1 MDDYDGRFQQRWRW
15 LLSVAIAGAVAFLL
29 GRWLLSHASCQQLQ
43 TVLLIAS
50 SVLGVI
56 AIGIR
61 SYLTSDD
68 SILSKA
74 LSYVL
79 VLAIGMGIPLL
90 SGQLLAGVEP
100 IQWRFC
106 PLDECAMLPEA
117 QDLREAGK
125 LDAAEHLMR
134 ECLDKATNPD
144 CRLRCS
150 CELARALYDKAGVNL
165 REDSCTAAGASL
177 SEARKLVAATGAPDD
192 LRHAVE
198 ERLQDYQHLCAT
210 PTPTPTRT
218 LTPTSTSTP
227 TPTSTFTPS
236 PTATRTPTPL
246 PVRVEVLRK
255 QQTDKH
261 TVIDFRV
268 WVAGEKRVG
277 LTQGTFA
284 VFVNGS
290 PVAIQSFEERKA
302 DDPVCVVAVVD
313 NSGSIQPGLIQ
324 IQQAIRSLNDKRKP
338 GDQLGLVLFAEA
350 DRVKTM
356 QTPAPRPLESTVV
369 TGEGDYT
376 ALWDGVLEGLSQA
389 KSCTVAGRYLIVLTD
404 GSDNQSRQ
412 LTGDNLERAR
422 IVAGLAEGQNVGVCT
437 VGVKSKDLE
446 EEPLK
451 LAAHGCGYYNA
462 ASFDEV
468 ASLFQ
473 RIFGFVRDFY
483 RIQLSSDGLIGGQQ
497 VIKLRVLDT
506 TEVSV
511 DFGK

>member
-1 MDDYDGRFQQRWRW
+1 M
-15 LLSVAIAGAVAFLL
+15 
-29 GRWLLSHASCQQLQ
+29 
-43 TVLLIAS
+43 
-50 SVLGVI
+50 
-56 AIGIR
+56 
-61 SYLTSDD
+61 
-68 SILSKA
+68 
-74 LSYVL
+74 
-79 VLAIGMGIPLL
+79 
-90 SGQLLAGVEP
+90 
-100 IQWRFC
+100 
-106 PLDECAMLPEA
+106 
-117 QDLREAGK
+117 
-125 LDAAEHLMR
+125 
-134 ECLDKATNPD
+134 
-144 CRLRCS
+144 
-150 CELARALYDKAGVNL
+150 
-165 REDSCTAAGASL
+165 
-177 SEARKLVAATGAPDD
+177 
-192 LRHAVE
+192 
-198 ERLQDYQHLCAT
+198 
-210 PTPTPTRT
+210 
-218 LTPTSTSTP
+218 
-227 TPTSTFTPS
+227 
-236 PTATRTPTPL
+236 
-246 PVRVEVLRK
+246 
-255 QQTDKH
+255 
-261 TVIDFRV
+261 
-268 WVAGEKRVG
+268 
-277 LTQGTFA
+277 
-284 VFVNGS
+284 
-290 PVAIQSFEERKA
+290 
-302 DDPVCVVAVVD
+302 VD

-422 IVAGLAEGQNVGVCT
+422 IVAWLAEGQNVGVCT